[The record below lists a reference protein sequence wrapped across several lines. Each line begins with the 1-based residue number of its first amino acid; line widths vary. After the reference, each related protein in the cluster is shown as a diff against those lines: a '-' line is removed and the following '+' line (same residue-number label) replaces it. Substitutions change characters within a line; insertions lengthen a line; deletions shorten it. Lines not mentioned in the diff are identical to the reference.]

1 MQFERQMINAAAHN
15 IYCICEGDVLS
26 IIYLIK
32 RKVPPMA
39 KTTASTARAKA
50 EARPNTATT
59 KQIEAG
65 MDQITD
71 FAGKFTGMAEGGV
84 KALTDSAV
92 ASTEVLREIGTRNV
106 TFMTQAM
113 EQSVELS
120 QTLANVRDPREM
132 FELQSAFAKSMFS
145 AYTTEMTAQTELCVA
160 AWRNAAKPYM
170 ASFTK

>member
-1 MQFERQMINAAAHN
+1 
-15 IYCICEGDVLS
+15 
-26 IIYLIK
+26 
-32 RKVPPMA
+32 MA

-65 MDQITD
+65 MDQMTGFASKFSDMAGGSVKAITD
-71 FAGKFTGMAEGGV
+71 ST
-84 KALTDSAV
+84 V
-92 ASTEVLREIGTRNV
+92 ASTEVLREIGNRNMS
-106 TFMTQAM
+106 FMTQAM
-113 EQSVELS
+113 EQGVELT

-145 AYTTEMTAQTELCVA
+145 AYTTELSAQTELCVA

-170 ASFTK
+170 ASFAK

>member
-1 MQFERQMINAAAHN
+1 
-15 IYCICEGDVLS
+15 
-26 IIYLIK
+26 
-32 RKVPPMA
+32 MA

-84 KALTDSAV
+84 KALTGSAV
-92 ASTEVLREIGTRNV
+92 ASTEVLREIGTRNM
-106 TFMTQAM
+106 TFLTQAM

-170 ASFTK
+170 ASFGK

>member
-1 MQFERQMINAAAHN
+1 
-15 IYCICEGDVLS
+15 
-26 IIYLIK
+26 
-32 RKVPPMA
+32 MA

-65 MDQITD
+65 LDQMTD

-92 ASTEVLREIGTRNV
+92 ASTEVLREIGTRNM

-113 EQSVELS
+113 EQSVELG

-145 AYTTEMTAQTELCVA
+145 ALTTEMSAQTELCVS

-170 ASFTK
+170 ASFAK

>member
-1 MQFERQMINAAAHN
+1 
-15 IYCICEGDVLS
+15 
-26 IIYLIK
+26 
-32 RKVPPMA
+32 MA

-65 MDQITD
+65 MDQMAG
-71 FAGKFTGMAEGGV
+71 FASKFSDMAGGSV
-84 KALTDSAV
+84 KALTDSTV
-92 ASTEVLREIGTRNV
+92 ASTEVLREIGNRNMN
-106 TFMTQAM
+106 FMTQAM
-113 EQSVELS
+113 EQGVELT

-145 AYTTEMTAQTELCVA
+145 AYTTELSAQTELCVA

>member
-1 MQFERQMINAAAHN
+1 
-15 IYCICEGDVLS
+15 
-26 IIYLIK
+26 
-32 RKVPPMA
+32 MA

-65 MDQITD
+65 MDQMAG
-71 FAGKFTGMAEGGV
+71 FASKFSDMAGGSV
-84 KALTDSAV
+84 KALTDSTV
-92 ASTEVLREIGTRNV
+92 ASTEVLREIGNRNMN
-106 TFMTQAM
+106 FMTQAM
-113 EQSVELS
+113 EQGVELT

-145 AYTTEMTAQTELCVA
+145 AYTTELSAQTELCVA
-160 AWRNAAKPYM
+160 AWRNASKPYM

>member
-1 MQFERQMINAAAHN
+1 
-15 IYCICEGDVLS
+15 
-26 IIYLIK
+26 
-32 RKVPPMA
+32 MA

-65 MDQITD
+65 MDQMAG
-71 FAGKFTGMAEGGV
+71 FASKFSDMAGGSV
-84 KALTDSAV
+84 KALTDSTV
-92 ASTEVLREIGTRNV
+92 ASTEVLREIGNRNMN
-106 TFMTQAM
+106 FMTQAM
-113 EQSVELS
+113 EQGVELT

-145 AYTTEMTAQTELCVA
+145 AYTTELSAQTELCVA
-160 AWRNAAKPYM
+160 AWRNASKPFM